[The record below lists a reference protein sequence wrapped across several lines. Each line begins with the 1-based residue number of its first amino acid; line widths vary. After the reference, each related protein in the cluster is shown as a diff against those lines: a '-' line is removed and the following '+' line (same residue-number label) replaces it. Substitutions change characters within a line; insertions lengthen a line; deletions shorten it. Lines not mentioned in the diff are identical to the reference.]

1 MTDSPKGIEVEL
13 ESCEWTPE
21 SAAKAALDEH
31 ARLLGESGV
40 VLLPP
45 IPFPDRNAANWPSAD
60 WPAQW
65 IDWEKWG
72 GERGAL
78 WWQVVELS
86 LGISPMV
93 RSHLDLRAHTL
104 YMTSGTGYDL
114 DHPNPLRR
122 RMEIVRQYR
131 DVLPSM
137 PDLEPVRVGPAVDPY
152 LPGKPDSDWA
162 IEWGRF
168 REFAQDQ
175 GWTIPEKFPQGRP
188 FAPTSAAVPAIAPS
202 PTHSESL
209 EKTIPGMELP
219 NLPARWGET
228 DGTRLQR
235 VRDAGLEAWV
245 VGQLRDGVKKA
256 AIVTDLLEKLREPPV
271 PDPLKS
277 PWQRVV
283 QALTPQEVARKERRR
298 GGSGR

>member
-1 MTDSPKGIEVEL
+1 MTDSPKGIGVEL
-13 ESCEWTPE
+13 ELESGEWTPE
-21 SAAKAALDEH
+21 RAAKAAMEEH

-93 RSHLDLRAHTL
+93 RSHLDLKAQTL

-122 RMEIVRQYR
+122 RMEIVHQYR

-137 PDLEPVRVGPAVDPY
+137 PDLEPVRIGPAVDPY
-152 LPGKPDSDWA
+152 LPGKQDYDWA

-175 GWTIPEKFPQGRP
+175 CWTLPERFPTGRGSKQP
-188 FAPTSAAVPAIAPS
+188 PAPS
-202 PTHSESL
+202 KVRARL
-209 EKTIPGMELP
+209 ELP
-219 NLPARWGET
+219 NLPSRWGEA
-228 DGTRLQR
+228 DGARLLR

-245 VGQLRDGVKKA
+245 VGQLHDGVKKA
-256 AIVTDLLEKLREPPV
+256 VIVTELLGKLGEPPV

-283 QALTPQEVARKERRR
+283 QALTPKDVASKERRR